1 MNEYKTRVSRDPVY
15 GEIILSPL
23 EILCVDSRP
32 MQRLREISQLGGA
45 ERVYP
50 GATHTRF
57 LHSLGVM
64 HLSGMY
70 ADHLKLSKTQNRLLR
85 LAGLMHDIG
94 HGPYSHQFDDV
105 AYKKAGLK
113 NGHDDQRKQLL
124 IELMPQEMKRVYEKS
139 MKAVWKQ
146 NVKEELQDILGQP
159 VSEGDEIQDMFL
171 ELMKRL
177 CEVFEGEVE
186 GSADFNIIQG
196 PLGADRIDFI
206 LRDSY
211 FCGTPE
217 YGTVDLQRII
227 RSSRLIEKDGLKRL
241 TYDAKIID
249 SIYRVLFGRFMMY
262 KNVYFHKTARAAD
275 LMIQRVLDL
284 SYDFLS
290 IENYI
295 NDYSK
300 FCELT
305 EDWLYFSIL
314 EKFKQIEQYED
325 QQRKKIQE
333 AFQIMTDYK
342 ERRLWKSIIEL
353 SFSITGMDPTSVAM
367 SVGEERIETIKQR
380 IAGLL
385 NLQEGLPNEQRI
397 DENDRKELKM
407 ILDHP
412 KEYFKIDTPYKLTL
426 AHPNEF
432 LVNEVYLRTGEHK
445 TGPNAEHVRLID
457 FESFLKSNPFYQ
469 SVSGQL
475 VQIVRVYL
483 TKDKRDLL
491 DKYALLQFSDKVEL
505 TTRW

>member
-1 MNEYKTRVSRDPVY
+1 MKEYKTRVSRDPVY
-15 GEIILSPL
+15 GEITLSPL
-23 EILCVDSRP
+23 EVLCIDARP
-32 MQRLREISQLGGA
+32 IQRLREVSQLGGA

-70 ADHLKLSKTQNRLLR
+70 AEHLSFNQKNTRLLR

-113 NGHDDQRKQLL
+113 NGHDDQRKRLL
-124 IELMPQEMKRVYEKS
+124 IELMPSEMKRVYDNS
-139 MKAVWKQ
+139 MKEIWKK
-146 NVKEELQDILGQP
+146 NVRDELQDIL
-159 VSEGDEIQDMFL
+159 ERKLTEDEDIQRLFL
-171 ELMKRL
+171 ELMELVCK
-177 CEVFEGEVE
+177 VFEGETE
-186 GSADFNIIQG
+186 GSAEFNIIQG

-227 RSSRLIEKDGLKRL
+227 RSARLIEKDGMKRL

-275 LMIQRVLDL
+275 LMIQRVLEL

-290 IENYI
+290 IGNYI
-295 NDYSK
+295 HNCDR

-305 EDWLYFSIL
+305 EGWLYYSIL
-314 EKFKQIEQYED
+314 EKYKNLETAEIKESE
-325 QQRKKIQE
+325 KIKE
-333 AFQIMTDYK
+333 AFSIMTDYK
-342 ERRLWKSIIEL
+342 ERKLWKSIIEL

-367 SVGEERIETIKQR
+367 SVGEERIEAIRQR
-380 IAGLL
+380 IADLL
-385 NLQEGLPNEQRI
+385 EKKEIRK
-397 DENDRKELKM
+397 DDREELKM

-412 KEYFKIDTPYKLTL
+412 LNYFKIDTPYKLTL

-432 LVNEVYLRTGEHK
+432 LVNEVYLRTGES
-445 TGPNAEHVRLID
+445 TDNLID

-475 VQIVRVYL
+475 VQIVRVYM

-491 DKYALLQFSDKVEL
+491 DQYALLHFSDKLEL

>member
-1 MNEYKTRVSRDPVY
+1 MKEYKTRVSRDPVY
-15 GEIILSPL
+15 GEITLSPL
-23 EILCVDSRP
+23 EILCIDTRP
-32 MQRLREISQLGGA
+32 IQRLREVSQLGGA

-70 ADHLKLSKTQNRLLR
+70 SEHLSFSKKNTRLLR

-105 AYKKAGLK
+105 AYKKAGLV
-113 NGHDDQRKQLL
+113 NGHDDQRKRLL
-124 IELMPQEMKRVYEKS
+124 VELMPSEMKRVYDNS
-139 MKAVWKQ
+139 MKAIWKK
-146 NVKEELQDILGQP
+146 NVRDELQDMLERTISEEEDLQP
-159 VSEGDEIQDMFL
+159 LFL
-171 ELMKRL
+171 ELMAL
-177 CEVFEGEVE
+177 VCQVFDGETEGTGE
-186 GSADFNIIQG
+186 FNIIQG

-211 FCGTPE
+211 YCGTPE

-227 RSSRLIEKDGLKRL
+227 RSARLIEKDGMKRL

-275 LMIQRVLDL
+275 LMIQRVLEL

-290 IENYI
+290 MEMYI
-295 NDYSK
+295 NNCER

-305 EDWLYFSIL
+305 EGWLYYSIL
-314 EKFKQIEQYED
+314 EKYKNKETFDIEERD
-325 QQRKKIQE
+325 KIEE
-333 AFQIMTDYK
+333 AFSIITDYK

-353 SFSITGMDPTSVAM
+353 SFSITGMDPTSVAL
-367 SVGEERIETIKQR
+367 SVGEERIDAIRQR
-380 IAGLL
+380 IALL
-385 NLQEGLPNEQRI
+385 LKKEDLKSDDKE
-397 DENDRKELKM
+397 ELKM
-407 ILDHP
+407 IYNHP
-412 KEYFKIDTPYKLTL
+412 QDYFKIDTPYKLTL

-432 LVNEVYLRTGEHK
+432 LVNEVYLRTGQSDDS
-445 TGPNAEHVRLID
+445 LLD
-457 FESFLKSNPFYQ
+457 FEHFLKSNPFYQ

-475 VQIVRVYL
+475 VQIVRVYM

-491 DKYALLQFSDKVEL
+491 DKYALLQFSDKLEL

>member
-1 MNEYKTRVSRDPVY
+1 MKEYKTRVSRDPVY
-15 GEIILSPL
+15 GEITLSPL
-23 EILCVDSRP
+23 EILCIDARP
-32 MQRLREISQLGGA
+32 MQRLREVSQLGGA

-70 ADHLKLSKTQNRLLR
+70 AEHLSLPPKNSRLLR

-113 NGHDDQRKQLL
+113 NGHDDQRKRLL
-124 IELMPQEMKRVYEKS
+124 TDLMPSE
-139 MKAVWKQ
+139 MKAVYDHSMKEIWKE
-146 NVKEELQDILGQP
+146 NVKRELQDILSRTIKEDEDIQP
-159 VSEGDEIQDMFL
+159 LFL
-171 ELMKRL
+171 ELMEL
-177 CEVFEGEVE
+177 VCQIFEGEGE
-186 GSADFNIIQG
+186 GTAEFNIIQG
-196 PLGADRIDFI
+196 PLGADRIDFV

-211 FCGTPE
+211 YCGTPE
-217 YGTVDLQRII
+217 YGTIDLQRII
-227 RSSRLIEKDGLKRL
+227 RSAKLIEKDGMQRL

-275 LMIQRVLDL
+275 LMIQRVLEL

-290 IENYI
+290 IKKHI
-295 NDYSK
+295 NDCNL

-305 EDWLYFSIL
+305 EGWLYYSIL
-314 EKFKQIEQYED
+314 EKYKDIESSDFKEKE
-325 QQRKKIQE
+325 KITE
-333 AFQIMTDYK
+333 AYSIITDYK

-353 SFSITGMDPTSVAM
+353 SFSITGMDPTSVAL
-367 SVGEERIETIKQR
+367 SVGEEQIEGVRQR
-380 IAGLL
+380 ITHLL
-385 NLQEGLPNEQRI
+385 SQAELNET
-397 DENDRKELKM
+397 DREELKM
-407 ILDHP
+407 IYDHP
-412 KEYFKIDTPYKLTL
+412 EKYFKIDTPYKLTL

-432 LVNEVYLRTGEHK
+432 LVNEVYLRTGKDHY
-445 TGPNAEHVRLID
+445 NLMD
-457 FESFLKSNPFYQ
+457 FEHFLKSNPFYQ

-475 VQIVRVYL
+475 VQIVRVYM

-491 DKYALLQFSDKVEL
+491 DQYDLIQFSDKVEL

>member
-1 MNEYKTRVSRDPVY
+1 MKEYKTRVSRDPVY
-15 GEIILSPL
+15 GEITLSPL
-23 EILCVDSRP
+23 EVLCIDSRP
-32 MQRLREISQLGGA
+32 MQRLREVSQLGGA

-70 ADHLKLSKTQNRLLR
+70 AEHLSFSNKNTRLLR

-113 NGHDDQRKQLL
+113 NGHDDQRKRLL
-124 IELMPQEMKRVYEKS
+124 IELMPSEMKRVYDNS
-139 MKAVWKQ
+139 MKEIWKK
-146 NVKEELQDILGQP
+146 NVRDELQDIL
-159 VSEGDEIQDMFL
+159 ERKFTEDEDIQMLFL
-171 ELMKRL
+171 ELMELVCR
-177 CEVFEGEVE
+177 VFEGETE
-186 GSADFNIIQG
+186 GSAEFNIIQG

-211 FCGTPE
+211 YCGTPE

-227 RSSRLIEKDGLKRL
+227 RSARLIEKDGMKRL

-275 LMIQRVLDL
+275 LMIQRVLEL

-290 IENYI
+290 IGSYI
-295 NDYSK
+295 NNCNL
-300 FCELT
+300 FCALT
-305 EDWLYFSIL
+305 EGWLYFSIL
-314 EKFKQIEQYED
+314 EKYKNLESAKAEE
-325 QQRKKIQE
+325 REKIKE
-333 AFQIMTDYK
+333 AFSIMTDYK
-342 ERRLWKSIIEL
+342 ERKLWKSIIEL

-367 SVGEERIETIKQR
+367 SVGEERIEAIRQR
-380 IAGLL
+380 IANLLEKKGLKK
-385 NLQEGLPNEQRI
+385 
-397 DENDRKELKM
+397 DDREELKM
-407 ILDHP
+407 IYDYP
-412 KEYFKIDTPYKLTL
+412 QNYFKIDTPYKLTL

-432 LVNEVYLRTGEHK
+432 LVNEVYLRTGQLAD
-445 TGPNAEHVRLID
+445 NLMD

-475 VQIVRVYL
+475 VQIVRVYM

-491 DKYALLQFSDKVEL
+491 DQYALLHFSDKLEL

>member
-23 EILCVDSRP
+23 EILCIDSRP

-70 ADHLKLSKTQNRLLR
+70 AEHLKLSKAQTRLLR

-113 NGHDDQRKQLL
+113 NGHDDQRKSLL
-124 IELMPQEMKRVYEKS
+124 LKLMPQEMKRVYEKS
-139 MKAVWKQ
+139 MKAIWKQ
-146 NVKEELQDILGQP
+146 NVKDELQDILNKP
-159 VSEGDEIQDMFL
+159 VSDDDLEPMFL
-171 ELMKRL
+171 ELMERL
-177 CEVFEGEVE
+177 CEVFEGESE
-186 GSADFNIIQG
+186 GSAEFNIIQG

-211 FCGTPE
+211 YCGTPE

-227 RSSRLIEKDGLKRL
+227 RSSRLIEKDGLERL

-305 EDWLYFSIL
+305 EGWLYFSIL
-314 EKFKQIEQYED
+314 EKYNEIEKYED
-325 QQRKKIQE
+325 QERKKICE

-342 ERRLWKSIIEL
+342 ERRLWKSVIEI
-353 SFSITGMDPTSVAM
+353 SFSITGMDPTSVAI
-367 SVGEERIETIKQR
+367 SVGEERIETIRQR

-385 NLQEGLPNEQRI
+385 NKKEAMPSDQRI
-397 DENDRKELKM
+397 DENDRKELK
-407 ILDHP
+407 IIFDHP

-432 LVNEVYLRTGEHK
+432 LVNEVYLRSGVNEAGTDK
-445 TGPNAEHVRLID
+445 EHVRLID
-457 FESFLKSNPFYQ
+457 FENFLKSNPFYQ

-483 TKDKRDLL
+483 TRDKRDLL
-491 DKYALLQFSDKVEL
+491 DRYALLQFSDKVEL

>member
-1 MNEYKTRVSRDPVY
+1 MKEYKTRVSRDPVY
-15 GEIILSPL
+15 GEITLSPL
-23 EILCVDSRP
+23 EILCIDTRP
-32 MQRLREISQLGGA
+32 MQRLREVAQLGGA

-70 ADHLKLSKTQNRLLR
+70 AEHLKLSAKNTRLLR

-94 HGPYSHQFDDV
+94 HGPYSHQFDDI

-113 NGHDDQRKQLL
+113 NGHDDQRKRLL
-124 IELMPQEMKRVYEKS
+124 IELMPSEMKRVYDNS
-139 MKAVWKQ
+139 MKGIWKE
-146 NVKEELQDILGQP
+146 NVKNELQDILERKLSKDEDIQP
-159 VSEGDEIQDMFL
+159 LFL
-171 ELMKRL
+171 ELMEL
-177 CEVFEGEVE
+177 VCQVFEGETE
-186 GSADFNIIQG
+186 GSAEFNIIQG
-196 PLGADRIDFI
+196 PLGADRIDFV

-211 FCGTPE
+211 YCGTPE

-275 LMIQRVLDL
+275 LMIQRVLEL

-290 IENYI
+290 IEKHI
-295 NDYSK
+295 NDCNS

-305 EDWLYFSIL
+305 EGWLYYSIL
-314 EKFKQIEQYED
+314 EKHKELKSAQGEEREKIE
-325 QQRKKIQE
+325 E
-333 AFQIMTDYK
+333 AFSVITDYK

-367 SVGEERIETIKQR
+367 SVGEERIETIRQR
-380 IAGLL
+380 IFDLL
-385 NLQEGLPNEQRI
+385 DNQDLNKE
-397 DENDRKELKM
+397 DRKELKL
-407 ILDHP
+407 IYDHP
-412 KEYFKIDTPYKLTL
+412 KQYFKIDTPYKLTL

-432 LVNEVYLRTGEHK
+432 LVNEVYLRTGQSAR
-445 TGPNAEHVRLID
+445 NLMD

-475 VQIVRVYL
+475 VQIVRVYM

-491 DKYALLQFSDKVEL
+491 NQYALLNFSDKLEL